1 MWIVVKQSWNS
12 RRLDHE
18 PLNWVMIIQQS
29 LMLVW
34 FWLNAGQDEP
44 AIKLT
49 VYICLDRCLPSSTNI
64 LGRGDYC
71 LYDSLCPSC
80 NASLPLGC
88 QQHVI
93 IVWSDIQWGH
103 SGYQQ
108 PHQLN
113 FSHHLIT
120 DPLSYHD
127 ETLLTCWQINWISP
141 ISCIHSSFSEMML
154 SVKRS
159 TYVNHHKG
167 RK

>member
-108 PHQLN
+108 PHQVN
-113 FSHHLIT
+113 FSHQL
-120 DPLSYHD
+120 
-127 ETLLTCWQINWISP
+127 INWATFIPWWNNINTLGNKSIVTHFP
-141 ISCIHSSFSEMML
+141 HPFFIFWNDAECQEE
-154 SVKRS
+154 
-159 TYVNHHKG
+159 YVC
-167 RK
+167 